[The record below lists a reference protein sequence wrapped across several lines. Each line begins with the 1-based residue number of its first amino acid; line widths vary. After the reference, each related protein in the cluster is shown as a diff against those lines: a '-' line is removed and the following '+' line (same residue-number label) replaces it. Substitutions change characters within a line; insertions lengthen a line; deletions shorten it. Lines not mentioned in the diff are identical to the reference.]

1 MKKKNLIKTL
11 FLIGMLLGGTISPV
25 VASSSL
31 DNWWPVQKRPG
42 YILKCTLSRPGDI
55 REMNVAQ
62 SLFGLAAQAVNEGI
76 GNEGLWVENRTPDY
90 QLYYKAW
97 LKRLKVKERG
107 ALNTWEVVKRFQKQ
121 GYIKGYILYDYNRKD
136 NSISLATA
144 QAGILKGIL
153 VDITLEEQAKASGLK
168 KLYDASKEN
177 LTRSW
182 FDEHK
187 SRMNNNFIVLTNP
200 SIANNRDYAIAHKG
214 MVYYGVD
221 ELLDTIL
228 EWVRPLSPVIGWN
241 SGPEFQ
247 HIAPCSYWG
256 LINTASDWC
265 MNLPML
271 SITGNEKIKKIKTV
285 NPARI
290 NWESDAIYH
299 SFVMSDGDN
308 MQWTLGSFIN
318 NPDFWS
324 NEHNGKI
331 PMSFTTC
338 MVNLS
343 MAAPDVLN
351 VLMNSQ
357 PRNVSLAEYG
367 GGYYYPDL
375 FASKRAD
382 REGLLRSFAR
392 IVNVHMQKMG
402 IKAFGF
408 ICHKI
413 DSKEALDA
421 YRVFAEELEGIAGML
436 AVQYSPYNGGYG
448 KVFWVKDRK
457 GNDIPVISA
466 RGQIWANQEKEK
478 SGTPSQIAAVINED
492 ATNKIPEGEIAW
504 TIVHAWSRFE
514 KESKDSI
521 VSAPQNSRSPRGVT
535 PVYWCKQLLDKK
547 VQVVPVDE
555 LLWRLRI
562 KHVNRDS
569 AINSN

>member
-25 VASSSL
+25 VASSSP

-62 SLFGLAAQAVNEGI
+62 SLCGLAAQAVNEGI

-153 VDITLEEQAKASGLK
+153 VDITLEEQAKASGLQ

-265 MNLPML
+265 MNLPMI
-271 SITGNEKIKKIKTV
+271 SITGNEKIKKIKQQILAFCLRQGYQYDGSGNWTAKHV
-285 NPARI
+285 KWLRSLKTEGLYKEILDEYLLTYTILTDKLNRLDQRIEELASEEEYKEPVSKLTCFLGIKTHTALSVIVEVGDFQRFASARKFAGYLGLVPGQHSSGDDRNGLGI
-290 NWESDAIYH
+290 TKAGNTHVRRLLVESAQSY
-299 SFVMSDGDN
+299 
-308 MQWTLGSFIN
+308 TR
-318 NPDFWS
+318 
-324 NEHNGKI
+324 GKI
-331 PMSFTTC
+331 GYKSR
-338 MVNLS
+338 
-343 MAAPDVLN
+343 VLRSRQAG
-351 VLMNSQ
+351 NSPQ
-357 PRNVSLAEYG
+357 IINY
-367 GGYYYPDL
+367 
-375 FASKRAD
+375 AD
-382 REGLLRSFAR
+382 R
-392 IVNVHMQKMG
+392 
-402 IKAFGF
+402 
-408 ICHKI
+408 
-413 DSKEALDA
+413 
-421 YRVFAEELEGIAGML
+421 
-436 AVQYSPYNGGYG
+436 
-448 KVFWVKDRK
+448 
-457 GNDIPVISA
+457 
-466 RGQIWANQEKEK
+466 ANE
-478 SGTPSQIAAVINED
+478 
-492 ATNKIPEGEIAW
+492 
-504 TIVHAWSRFE
+504 
-514 KESKDSI
+514 
-521 VSAPQNSRSPRGVT
+521 
-535 PVYWCKQLLDKK
+535 
-547 VQVVPVDE
+547 
-555 LLWRLRI
+555 RLRRRYYQMVLKDGKKYNI
-562 KHVNRDS
+562 AKIAVARELACFIWGMMTDN
-569 AINSN
+569 IY